1 MRSWSTSSSAVCGQG
16 VMAGSVPLLF
26 VAPFVPCPVCAI
38 SHCMGLITLPYTGL
52 PIPLVTNLWHAT
64 CSSLCAI
71 LVVYKCLMCLICM
84 CCCRTRVWCVC
95 VCVYTLTS
103 AHETPGRI
111 LFYFGR
117 VVSYQWLLDTR
128 SPSEGLVEAAI
139 STQHSPQTTWEA
151 FYPAL
156 CSLFFNQHFS
166 FTCLSSQIASFV
178 FFFHNEPVSPTT
190 WLCILFLFHFQK
202 CIFRWRLSFCSEK
215 CHRSKCR
222 QAKTPQRLHG
232 AFS

>member
-1 MRSWSTSSSAVCGQG
+1 MNVWCVWYVCVVVAPVCGVCVCIRSHLRMRPLGESSS
-16 VMAGSVPLLF
+16 
-26 VAPFVPCPVCAI
+26 
-38 SHCMGLITLPYTGL
+38 
-52 PIPLVTNLWHAT
+52 
-64 CSSLCAI
+64 I
-71 LVVYKCLMCLICM
+71 LVVWFLISG
-84 CCCRTRVWCVC
+84 
-95 VCVYTLTS
+95 YLI
-103 AHETPGRI
+103 P
-111 LFYFGR
+111 
-117 VVSYQWLLDTR
+117 R

-166 FTCLSSQIASFV
+166 FTCLYSQIASFV

-202 CIFRWRLSFCSEK
+202 FIFRWRLSFCSEK

-232 AFS
+232 TFS